1 MYLNRYRL
9 IGWQEFDEE
18 ISDLIVIQLVFH
30 AATLA
35 VMCPLW
41 SLYPTFRDLVIRES
55 LYVVATLYLPLV
67 RYFQRDVGVFV
78 ANDRVYPDILM
89 ILGDILCFI
98 ACWIRVC
105 WSWKSMLSMDL
116 EISSLISLVIKFV
129 IIGNHPRLSFGSWRS
144 TCSWTTGHGPIIV
157 YIDHNCALFISPWLN
172 LCFYGSIPNSRF
184 LSPAV

>member
-1 MYLNRYRL
+1 MRS
-9 IGWQEFDEE
+9 

-35 VMCPLW
+35 VMCSLW
-41 SLYPTFRDLVIRES
+41 SLYPTFRDLIRES
-55 LYVVATLYLPLV
+55 LYVVTTLYVPLV
-67 RYFQRDVGVFV
+67 RYFQRGVGVSV

-105 WSWKSMLSMDL
+105 WLWKSMLSMHL

-129 IIGNHPRLSFGSWRS
+129 ITGNHPAYHSALDGRPAAELRVTAPLSSILI
-144 TCSWTTGHGPIIV
+144 IIV
-157 YIDHNCALFISPWLN
+157 LYLFPLGWIFAFMALSQILDFFHL
-172 LCFYGSIPNSRF
+172 
-184 LSPAV
+184 